1 MNKFLVSAMTA
12 ATLLS
17 ATAPVVHAAT
27 VSSGFNATVT
37 LSAQCL
43 ATTAGTPVIAFGTYI
58 AFGAAVGPV
67 SLSAPLTFKCT
78 SGLPAPTV
86 AFDGGVDGG
95 VGGGVI
101 AGLVY
106 TLTAPTLARTNGT
119 AATATVGAGQD
130 IYSYTFSGSIAAG
143 QPGECIS
150 AAATSCAP
158 TVPRTIVVTY

>member
-1 MNKFLVSAMTA
+1 MNKFLVSALTA
-12 ATLLS
+12 ATLLL

-37 LSAQCL
+37 LSAQCI

-58 AFGAAVGPV
+58 AFGAAVGPI

-86 AFDGGVDGG
+86 AFDGGVA
-95 VGGGVI
+95 GGVI

-106 TLTAPTLARTNGT
+106 TLTTPALTRTNGT
-119 AATATVGAGQD
+119 AATATVGATQD
-130 IYSYTFSGSIAAG
+130 TYSYTFTGSIAAG
-143 QPGECIS
+143 QPGECAT

>member
-1 MNKFLVSAMTA
+1 MNKFLVSALTA
-12 ATLLS
+12 AALLS

-27 VSSGFNATVT
+27 VFSGFNATVT
-37 LSAQCL
+37 LSAQCI

-58 AFGAAVGPV
+58 AFGAAIGPI
-67 SLSAPLTFKCT
+67 SLSAPLTFRCT
-78 SGLPAPTV
+78 NGLPAPAV
-86 AFDGGVDGG
+86 AFDGGAA
-95 VGGGVI
+95 GGVI

>member
-1 MNKFLVSAMTA
+1 MNKFLVSALTIA
-12 ATLLS
+12 ALLS

-58 AFGAAVGPV
+58 AFGAAIGPI

-86 AFDGGVDGG
+86 AFDGGVA
-95 VGGGVI
+95 GGVI

-106 TLTAPTLARTNGT
+106 TLTAPGLTRTNGA

-130 IYSYTFSGSIAAG
+130 TYSYTFSGSIAAG
-143 QPGECIS
+143 QPGECTT
-150 AAATSCAP
+150 AAGTSCAP
-158 TVPRTIVVTY
+158 SVPRTIVVTY

>member
-1 MNKFLVSAMTA
+1 MNKFLVFALTA

-43 ATTAGTPVIAFGTYI
+43 ATTVGTPVIAFGTYT
-58 AFGAAVGPV
+58 AFGAAIGPV
-67 SLSAPLTFKCT
+67 SLSAPLTFRCT
-78 SGLPAPTV
+78 NGLPAPTV
-86 AFDGGVDGG
+86 AFDGGVA
-95 VGGGVI
+95 GGVI

-106 TLTAPTLARTNGT
+106 TLTAPALTRTNGA

-130 IYSYTFSGSIAAG
+130 TYAYTFSGSIAAG
-143 QPGECIS
+143 QPGECIT

>member
-1 MNKFLVSAMTA
+1 MIKFFTPALIVATSLLVTV
-12 ATLLS
+12 
-17 ATAPVVHAAT
+17 PVVNAAT

-43 ATTAGTPVIAFGTYI
+43 ATTVGTPVVAFGTYI
-58 AFGAAVGPV
+58 AFGAAIGPI

-78 SGLPAPTV
+78 NGLPAPAV
-86 AFDGGVDGG
+86 AFDNGVA
-95 VGGGVI
+95 GGVI

-106 TLTAPTLARTNGT
+106 TLTAPTLTRTNGA

-130 IYSYTFSGSIAAG
+130 TYAYTFTGSIAAG
-143 QPGECIS
+143 QPGECIT